1 MFINLYFYLK
11 KTLMTR
17 YEIFDMRLETI
28 EQNSKSAKSWKAP
41 ISLSPYNVPF
51 IHLTLI
57 VSTFMAIISKI

>member
-1 MFINLYFYLK
+1 
-11 KTLMTR
+11 MTR

>member
-28 EQNSKSAKSWKAP
+28 EQNSKSAKS
-41 ISLSPYNVPF
+41 
-51 IHLTLI
+51 
-57 VSTFMAIISKI
+57 